1 MTALRLTARSLL
13 LVVTL
18 LAGCEEGI
26 VDPEQAD
33 SRLRTSV
40 VPDASWGVLERDTFS
55 YRIPP
60 GFQDLG
66 LQPID
71 SDAVTHALNES
82 TLHHDYGMYT
92 GPWTLQQH
100 SGEPPEEVVEQR
112 VRIGGRTAQ
121 VVSYRA
127 DGFWGVRAWWALE
140 RQGQQTYLLLEG
152 RTPDLSVREL
162 LLAAVY
168 SVQFR

>member
-1 MTALRLTARSLL
+1 MKAVRVTARPLL
-13 LVVTL
+13 FAIAL
-18 LAGCEEGI
+18 LAACEAGI
-26 VDPEQAD
+26 VDPEHAD

-40 VPDASWGVLERDTFS
+40 VPDASWGLLERDTFS

-60 GFQDLG
+60 GFQNLN

-71 SDAVTHALNES
+71 SDAVTHASEGS

-92 GPWTLQQH
+92 GPWSLQQH
-100 SGEPPEEVVEQR
+100 AGDPLGDVVEQS

-121 VVSYRA
+121 VVSYRS
-127 DGFWGVRAWWALE
+127 DGVWVLRAWWALE

-152 RTPDLSVREL
+152 RTPDAAVRAQ